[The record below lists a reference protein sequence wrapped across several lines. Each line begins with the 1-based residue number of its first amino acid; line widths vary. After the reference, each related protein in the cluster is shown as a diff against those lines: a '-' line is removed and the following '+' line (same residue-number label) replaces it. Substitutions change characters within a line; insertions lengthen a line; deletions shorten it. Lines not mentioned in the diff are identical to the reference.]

1 MKKKGNIDCLCVCKE
16 HREFINEFIVGGTEI
31 CTGVRPYKCNVNWL
45 AMIDMCKPELE
56 VR

>member
-1 MKKKGNIDCLCVCKE
+1 VCKE